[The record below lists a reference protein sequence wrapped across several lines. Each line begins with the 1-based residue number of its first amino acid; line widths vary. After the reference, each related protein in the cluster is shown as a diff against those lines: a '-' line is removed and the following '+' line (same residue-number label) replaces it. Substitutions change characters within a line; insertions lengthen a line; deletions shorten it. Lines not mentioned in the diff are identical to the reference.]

1 MVPRTSSSASVLA
14 AVRTWSSV
22 GVPEMV
28 TEPVGLSL
36 TFATE
41 LVASLVA
48 VSPLDWS
55 SVKDT

>member
-1 MVPRTSSSASVLA
+1 MAPRTSSSASVLA

-36 TFATE
+36 TLATAAVAE
-41 LVASLVA
+41 LATLSA
-48 VSPLDWS
+48 VSWP
-55 SVKDT
+55 SV